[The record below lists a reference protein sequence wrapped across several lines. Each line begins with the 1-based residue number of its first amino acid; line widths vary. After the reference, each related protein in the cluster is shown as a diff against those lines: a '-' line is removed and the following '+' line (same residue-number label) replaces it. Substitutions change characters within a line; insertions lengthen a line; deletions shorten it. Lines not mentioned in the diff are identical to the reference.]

1 MLLLNP
7 RAVTKVAMPGQPA
20 TNGSSSN
27 EPARRAGAMRPSLLA
42 VDLLRSL
49 LARISLGSR
58 SGARNVVPGESVFAT
73 PSSKARCEPLMEPR
87 LPSQAIDSL
96 DPESGDDRGNEE
108 EEREERDDGQAD
120 SQADDHA
127 DGQVE
132 AARMPHL
139 MDMVT
144 DDGGEAARLPHLTD
158 MVTEFVIA
166 INGQE
171 NAVLCSGSVID
182 LQRKVSEATQAGPAA
197 AARQLFGSLDL
208 RCRLRT
214 WRTALPTTK
223 RTCKPSCSFESGA
236 I

>member
-1 MLLLNP
+1 
-7 RAVTKVAMPGQPA
+7 
-20 TNGSSSN
+20 
-27 EPARRAGAMRPSLLA
+27 
-42 VDLLRSL
+42 
-49 LARISLGSR
+49 
-58 SGARNVVPGESVFAT
+58 
-73 PSSKARCEPLMEPR
+73 MEPR

-132 AARMPHL
+132 AARLPHL

-182 LQRKVSEATQAGPAA
+182 LQRKVSEATQAGLALTTTAKNAPSDPAA
-197 AARQLFGSLDL
+197 PSVHCEHTRRSRSAAVRQ
-208 RCRLRT
+208 
-214 WRTALPTTK
+214 P
-223 RTCKPSCSFESGA
+223 
-236 I
+236 

>member
-1 MLLLNP
+1 M
-7 RAVTKVAMPGQPA
+7 
-20 TNGSSSN
+20 
-27 EPARRAGAMRPSLLA
+27 
-42 VDLLRSL
+42 
-49 LARISLGSR
+49 
-58 SGARNVVPGESVFAT
+58 PGESVFAT

-208 RCRLRT
+208 GCRLRT

-223 RTCKPSCSFESGA
+223 RTCKPSCSFESGV